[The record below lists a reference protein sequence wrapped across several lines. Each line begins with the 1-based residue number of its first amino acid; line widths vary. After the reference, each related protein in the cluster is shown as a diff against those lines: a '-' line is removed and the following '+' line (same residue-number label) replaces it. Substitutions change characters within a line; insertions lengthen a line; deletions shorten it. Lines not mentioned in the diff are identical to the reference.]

1 MLSCWVPAPRLTG
14 GQLMTYGRS
23 VAKAMKYY
31 LIDFETWPVL
41 AANRATWR
49 EAINGGLLAKGRPR
63 REAAAETNRLIDAS
77 IAALRPARQVA
88 PPQPGGVPLNFTYNL
103 PAVSFI

>member
-1 MLSCWVPAPRLTG
+1 MLSCWVPSPRLAG

-23 VAKAMKYY
+23 VAKAMRYY

-49 EAINGGLLAKGRPR
+49 EAINGGLRTAGRPR
-63 REAAAETNRLIDAS
+63 RVAAVETNRRIDATV
-77 IAALRPARQVA
+77 AALRPTQ
-88 PPQPGGVPLNFTYNL
+88 L
-103 PAVSFI
+103 I